1 MLSQFVRGGVAGCVW
16 LILISGLGPVAA
28 YAQPHAPHNA
38 LVYRVSEKTS
48 QLALMEKESRLI
60 ELEGRIKTVDGFDPT
75 IVKITTV
82 DNFHQ
87 VRLLALAPGFTSVV
101 LVDEHG
107 HSFTVDVLISGD
119 VKQLEAIIRKAA
131 PGSSVQAIKVKD
143 NVLLLGW
150 VDQPTEATKIVELA
164 ENFHPKVLN
173 YLQVSGVQTIM
184 LRVKMMEAQRSRIR
198 SLGFNFLQ
206 NRAHSNVGSLVGPL
220 TPLATGTPSTN
231 FGSPLGGLSGGP
243 ASFAVNPAGVTA
255 IFGLVAAD
263 NAFNGFIE
271 ALKTEN
277 LLTILAEPTLIT
289 TNGRPA
295 NFLSGGQFPVPVP
308 QGLGTVSVVYK
319 DFGVKLEFV
328 PTVMGSGRLRMQI
341 RPEVSEKDLSNTLTV
356 NGITVPSL
364 TTRSVNTEVEMNF
377 GQTLV
382 IAGLISNRVEATSFK
397 VPFFGELPW
406 IGAAFRRVRHDES
419 ETELLVL
426 VTPELAAPG
435 NESEF
440 PLGPGQDTVTP
451 TDRELY
457 FNGYLETPRY
467 GPDPEPPVGYM
478 TPNYIPAPPGHS
490 EPNGALPPPDPAPAL
505 PGGPAVPEDLP
516 PAAESAPGATA
527 PDAAAKVRSKKT
539 GAIQQASGTKGTAR
553 SSLSPRGANDKP
565 LGGSSRSRLGRRPPA
580 EERPGLIAP

>member
-1 MLSQFVRGGVAGCVW
+1 MLSQVVPRGIAVWGW
-16 LILISGLGPVAA
+16 LILISGLCPAVA
-28 YAQPHAPHNA
+28 YAETHAPHNV
-38 LVYRVSEKTS
+38 LVYKVVDKNS

-60 ELEGRIKTVDGFDPT
+60 ELETRIKTVDGFDPNV
-75 IVKITTV
+75 VKITTV
-82 DNFHQ
+82 ENFHQ

-107 HSFTVDVLISGD
+107 HSFTVDVLVSGD

-206 NRAHSNVGSLVGPL
+206 NRAHSNVGSLVGPIA
-220 TPLATGTPSTN
+220 PLAAGTPRTD
-231 FGSPLGGLSGGP
+231 FGNPLGGLAGGP
-243 ASFAVNPAGVTA
+243 ATMAVNPAGVTA

-271 ALKTEN
+271 ALKNEN

-397 VPFFGELPW
+397 IPFFGELPW

-435 NESEF
+435 NEADL
-440 PLGPGQDTVTP
+440 PLGPGQDTVVP

-478 TPNYIPAPPGHS
+478 APNYIPAPPGHTDPAS
-490 EPNGALPPPDPAPAL
+490 TQTPPEPAPAL
-505 PGGPAVPEDLP
+505 PNGQAAPEDLP
-516 PAAESAPGATA
+516 AAEPAPPSPAVDGS
-527 PDAAAKVRSKKT
+527 AKVRSKKP
-539 GAIQQASGTKGTAR
+539 GAIQQASGMKGYSR
-553 SSLSPRGANDKP
+553 PPRGANEKP
-565 LGGSSRSRLGRRPPA
+565 LGGSSRSRLAPRRPQTA
-580 EERPGLIAP
+580 DRPGLIAP